1 MTSKFPLKNEQNI
14 IDKLDNLIDTVN
26 RQTETIENQTGTI
39 KNQTETIENQT
50 SVIENQTS
58 VIENLRSEL
67 SEKNATIKKLKEQ
80 LGMNSQNS
88 SKPPSTDGF
97 TKPQPKSLRK
107 PSGKK
112 PGAQKGHKGNGF
124 KLLKN
129 PDETIK
135 HYPVACEGCP
145 NKLQCTSF
153 KVAAT
158 RYECDIV
165 LETKLTCHKQM
176 VCLCPMQ
183 NNERITGTF
192 PESIKSTMQYGDNLR
207 AFVVTLNTSG
217 MIATKRLHDIL
228 KATFNVPISTGSIN
242 NMIASM
248 DEKLNP
254 VLDLIKTKV
263 IDSEVV
269 HFDETSIPVNGKNN
283 WIHCSSTPK
292 FTHLTVQEKRGE
304 KGIISSGVLPNY
316 DGIAIHDCWPA
327 YFKFTDV
334 SHGLC
339 VTHLLRELTG
349 IFENSP
355 DQGWAEDMIKH
366 LLLMKTYKDNFIANG
381 LLEMKPLYLEHFL
394 KRYDEIIDEGIKA
407 NQLTEIVKPKR
418 GRPKKGKTRALLHR
432 LSKHKESVC
441 LFLTNFNVPFTNN
454 QAERDIRMAKVKK
467 KIAGTFRTSEGAQ
480 TFVKV
485 MAYTSTLSKHGVGSF
500 QSIKAAIKGK
510 ALNLLQ
516 AVTE

>member
-1 MTSKFPLKNEQNI
+1 MNSNFSSKNEQNI
-14 IDKLDNLIDTVN
+14 IDKLDRLIDTVD
-26 RQTETIENQTGTI
+26 RQTETIE
-39 KNQTETIENQT
+39 NQTETIENQT
-50 SVIENQTS
+50 SVIEK
-58 VIENLRSEL
+58 LRSEL

-124 KLLKN
+124 KLMRN

-135 HYPVACEGCP
+135 HYPVACEACP

-176 VCLCPMQ
+176 ACLCPMQ
-183 NNERITGTF
+183 NNEKITGSF
-192 PESIKSTMQYGDNLR
+192 PESIKSTMQYGDNLK

-217 MIATKRLHDIL
+217 MIAINRLHDIL
-228 KATFNVPISTGSIN
+228 KATFNIPISTGSIN
-242 NMIASM
+242 SMIASM
-248 DEKLNP
+248 NEKLNP
-254 VLDLIKTKV
+254 VLELIKTKV
-263 IDSEVV
+263 TDSKVA
-269 HFDETSIPVNGKNN
+269 HFDETSVPVNGKNH

-292 FTHLTVQEKRGE
+292 FTHLTVEEKRGE
-304 KGIISSGVLPNY
+304 KGIVSSGVLPLYN
-316 DGIAIHDCWPA
+316 GIAIHDCWPA

-334 SHGLC
+334 NHGLC

-355 DQGWAEDMIKH
+355 DQVWADTMIKH
-366 LLLMKTYKDNFIANG
+366 LLLMKTYKDNFIAND

-394 KRYDEIIDEGIKA
+394 KRYDEIIDEGVKVNPLA
-407 NQLTEIVKPKR
+407 EISQPKR
-418 GRPKKGKTRALLHR
+418 GRPKKGKVRALLHR
-432 LSKHKESVC
+432 LSIHKESVC

-467 KIAGTFRTSEGAQ
+467 KIAGTFRTPEGAQ

-500 QSIKAAIKGK
+500 ESIKAVIKGN
-510 ALNLLQ
+510 ALNLLL
-516 AVTE
+516 AMTE